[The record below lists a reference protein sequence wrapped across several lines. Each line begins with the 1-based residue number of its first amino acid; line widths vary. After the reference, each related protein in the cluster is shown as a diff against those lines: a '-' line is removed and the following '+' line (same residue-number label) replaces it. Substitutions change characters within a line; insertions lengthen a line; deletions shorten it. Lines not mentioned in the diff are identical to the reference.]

1 MTVIPRGTV
10 ASGKGRVARKKRF
23 KSESGTVAYQRFS
36 SPLASRP
43 SPLKKAQSAL
53 FSGKMRV
60 LNSRYV
66 VGVFRMSNM
75 DFNQARFN
83 MVEQQVRPWDVLD
96 PRVLNVIGNI
106 PREQF
111 VPEVSKKL
119 AYADVRIP
127 IGQYEGRTS
136 HMLNPVIE
144 GRMLQSLSIGEDDT
158 ILQIGTGTGYVTA
171 CLATLGRHV
180 DSVDINPEMT
190 AMAEKNLARFEI
202 TNVNLSTGDGSE
214 KWEQKR
220 YYDCI
225 AIMGSL
231 PEVPGFYKKSLKEDG
246 GRMFVVVGE
255 APVMKALLVTRIGR
269 NEWTLEEI
277 FETCIEPLINAEKP
291 AEFEF

>member
-1 MTVIPRGTV
+1 
-10 ASGKGRVARKKRF
+10 
-23 KSESGTVAYQRFS
+23 
-36 SPLASRP
+36 
-43 SPLKKAQSAL
+43 
-53 FSGKMRV
+53 
-60 LNSRYV
+60 
-66 VGVFRMSNM
+66 MSNM

-144 GRMLQSLSIGEDDT
+144 GRMLQTLAIGEDDT
-158 ILQIGTGTGYVTA
+158 ILQIGTGTGYITA

-202 TNVNLSTGDGSE
+202 DNVNLGTGDGSR

-231 PEVPGFYKKSLKEDG
+231 PEVPEFYKKSLKEDG

-255 APVMKALLVTRIGR
+255 APVMKALLVTRIGK
-269 NEWTLEEI
+269 NEWTLEEV

-291 AEFEF
+291 AQFEF